1 MSSFAQDQKLQNM
14 PRRKP
19 QGRTSNKPH
28 PYFLHQSVGYTSV
41 AIITAF
47 LQVPAFFSSCERLS
61 HSTEVHTESQIYI
74 QWTKNTTPEAID
86 LFFFDTLGA
95 WKLDT
100 YQQIQNVTGHS
111 RQYGVSGPGAKQL
124 VALSGTA
131 GLTDPWLGIS
141 NYGNLCKI
149 TYRLEEE
156 DLDAPQLV
164 AETLLDD
171 SASRVTLLNL
181 QPMLSQIRIN
191 SVSCDFSGRPY
202 AGKFFSN
209 SKLYL
214 TYAGTEYKP
223 LGPGGGH
230 PVSWINAG
238 SLDSLATLSLP
249 HPEMVLQEGLGDIGP
264 QRQYPAIR
272 FICYANP
279 GSQEGIPRTRLV
291 LEGTLDG
298 HLCYYPLEIPHLEA
312 AKVYSFDITLR
323 RMGSPDPDIPVSS
336 DVALVETLTVPWQDR
351 EPATVSF

>member
-1 MSSFAQDQKLQNM
+1 MS
-14 PRRKP
+14 RRNLI
-19 QGRTSNKPH
+19 GRTIPH
-28 PYFLHQSVGYTSV
+28 RHTFILHQSASYTSV

-47 LQVPAFFSSCERLS
+47 LQVPAYFSSCERVTT
-61 HSTEVHTESQIYI
+61 STEAHTGTQIYI

-95 WKLDT
+95 QKLDT
-100 YQQIQNVTGHS
+100 YQQLLSIPGQA
-111 RQYGVSGPGAKQL
+111 RQYGVSGPGAKRL
-124 VALSGTA
+124 VALSGIA
-131 GLTDPWLGIS
+131 GLTDPWLDIR
-141 NYGNLCKI
+141 NYGSICKK
-149 TYRLEEE
+149 TYRLEE
-156 DLDAPQLV
+156 DNLDSPQLV
-164 AETLLDD
+164 AETLLDGT
-171 SASRVTLLNL
+171 ASRITPLNL

-191 SVSCDFSGRPY
+191 SVSCDFNGRPY

-238 SLDSLATLSLP
+238 ALDSLATLALP
-249 HPEMVLQEGLGDIGP
+249 HPEMMLKEGLGDIGP
-264 QRQYPAIR
+264 ARQYPALS
-272 FICYANP
+272 FFCYANP
-279 GSQEGIPRTRLV
+279 GWQEGIPRTRLV

-312 AKVYSFDITLR
+312 AQVYSFDITLR

-351 EPATVSF
+351 EPYTVTF